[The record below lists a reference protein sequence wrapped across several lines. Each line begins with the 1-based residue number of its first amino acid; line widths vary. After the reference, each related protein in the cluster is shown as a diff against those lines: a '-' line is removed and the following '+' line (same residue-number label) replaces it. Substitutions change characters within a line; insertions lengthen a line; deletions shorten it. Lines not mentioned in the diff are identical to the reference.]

1 MSCGNSRS
9 SKCNPCGPSEAALNE
24 IVNRAAYYAR
34 IAKYSLDE
42 FTRIYLGA
50 KDTAPTT
57 DNEGQPLQ
65 EGALYFNTVSNILF
79 VWNGTSWTA
88 IDDDEIYLGGF
99 SVAPTLNNQGL
110 PLQLGNLYWN
120 TGSNNLWA
128 YNGST
133 WIRTNFNET
142 TPFLSTGSTTARTL
156 ANRFADVVNVLDFGA
171 DPTGAVNSTTNI
183 QNAINSLGV
192 NGGIVFGEDN
202 TYRVDN
208 AITVPSNVTL
218 KNFNID
224 ISDSTIT
231 TNFYPFIVSGVTGTP
246 IALTSN
252 LNEGG
257 IIVSVSNT
265 ATFSKNQYVY
275 IGSNRINDSIQN
287 SRYGQIA
294 QVLSVDSSTQLTLHA
309 GVRYAFATTDSS
321 TIAPLTTVDNVT
333 FDNVNVVGNA
343 NPAFRQG
350 AVNATCAKKLTIK
363 NCSFSYY
370 SYRGLGINRCI
381 DTVIDNCSFSY
392 VYDNAGT
399 LGASG
404 LSYGVGIGQG
414 SVGTSISNCFGNDL
428 RHLVTIGDVDGIS
441 AFTTVSNCTALNC
454 RDAGYDSHAASD
466 YTTFSNN
473 HCEASSPDGIT
484 KEGIILQGRHSVIT
498 GNNVKGFKNGIRV
511 QSLTLNEPF
520 STVISN
526 NLIDGIDDNGS
537 AILIDT
543 VGSANLSNVE
553 GSVISNNSIIGR
565 HGVAIGIWNLGDS
578 DIINTSITGNSA
590 TGYLDTYGVWFR
602 SNASGKT
609 GRIIDT
615 SIVGNCLKLRS
626 GSTGS
631 SIRAQGSSTAYVFNI
646 LVQGNHLRYGNYN
659 IDLDYFG
666 GFIES
671 GNFYQSFATDII
683 NYTNFGGGRFLV
695 DPTTRKNIITTSSTS
710 TIDYLT
716 RSLTVSFAGT
726 HVVTLP
732 NPVYAEGSEIY
743 IRTVTANGIDSA
755 SNNVVQIT
763 GTGAS
768 NFICGATDGAWALLR
783 SDGTNWVTIATSFI

>member
-1 MSCGNSRS
+1 MPLTKATQNVVEG
-9 SKCNPCGPSEAALNE
+9 
-24 IVNRAAYYAR
+24 IV
-34 IAKYSLDE
+34 
-42 FTRIYLGA
+42 
-50 KDTAPTT
+50 
-57 DNEGQPLQ
+57 
-65 EGALYFNTVSNILF
+65 
-79 VWNGTSWTA
+79 
-88 IDDDEIYLGGF
+88 
-99 SVAPTLNNQGL
+99 
-110 PLQLGNLYWN
+110 
-120 TGSNNLWA
+120 
-128 YNGST
+128 
-133 WIRTNFNET
+133 
-142 TPFLSTGSTTARTL
+142 STGSTGVSAGSFIVGQQYKITSLGTTTQSQWNTIAGTTGQTYVVGSLFTAATTGASSGNGAAAVARTL

-171 DPTGAVNSTTNI
+171 DPTGAVDSTTNI

-287 SRYGQIA
+287 SKYGQIA
-294 QVLSVDSSTQLTLHA
+294 QILSVNSSTQLTLHA

-498 GNNVKGFKNGIRV
+498 GNNVKGFINGVRV
-511 QSLTLNEPF
+511 QVFTNTEPF

-526 NLIDGIDDNGS
+526 NLIDCNDDNGTG
-537 AILIDT
+537 ILIDT
-543 VGSANLSNVE
+543 VDGSSSDIQ
-553 GSVISNNSIIGR
+553 GSTISNNSIIGKV
-565 HGVAIGIWNLGDS
+565 GAGIAFRINGNY
-578 DIINTSITGNSA
+578 DIRNTSITGNSIIGYVDSYAIFLKSSIA
-590 TGYLDTYGVWFR
+590 T
-602 SNASGKT
+602 KT

-615 SIVGNCLKLRS
+615 SIVGNNLQNRLGS
-626 GSTGS
+626 LGSTISIFGS
-631 SIRAQGSSTAYVFNI
+631 ATAYVTGTLI
-646 LVQGNHLRYGNYN
+646 QGNHIRYGNYN
-659 IDLDYFG
+659 IDLDYIV

-671 GNFYQSFATDII
+671 GNFYQSATTDKI
-683 NYTNFGGGRFLV
+683 NYSNFGGGLFLV
-695 DPTTRKNIITTSSTS
+695 DPTTGKNIITTSSTS

-783 SDGTNWVTIATSFI
+783 SNGTNWVTIATSFI

>member
-1 MSCGNSRS
+1 MSANIKASVDGTQAII
-9 SKCNPCGPSEAALNE
+9 G
-24 IVNRAAYYAR
+24 VGGV
-34 IAKYSLDE
+34 D
-42 FTRIYLGA
+42 
-50 KDTAPTT
+50 
-57 DNEGQPLQ
+57 QM
-65 EGALYFNTVSNILF
+65 TVSNAGVVTANNF
-79 VWNGTSWTA
+79 VGNVTGGGAFSGNASSSTA
-88 IDDDEIYLGGF
+88 L
-99 SVAPTLNNQGL
+99 A
-110 PLQLGNLYWN
+110 
-120 TGSNNLWA
+120 
-128 YNGST
+128 
-133 WIRTNFNET
+133 
-142 TPFLSTGSTTARTL
+142 TGSTTARTL

-171 DPTGAVNSTTNI
+171 DPTGVVDSTTNI

-275 IGSNRINDSIQN
+275 IGSNRTNDSIQN
-287 SRYGQIA
+287 SKYGQIA
-294 QVLSVDSSTQLTLHA
+294 QILSVNSSTQLTLHA

-321 TIAPLTTVDNVT
+321 TIAPLTTVNNVT

-473 HCEASSPDGIT
+473 HCEASSPDGII

-498 GNNVKGFKNGIRV
+498 GNNVKGFRNGVRV
-511 QSLTLNEPF
+511 QVLTNTEPF

-537 AILIDT
+537 GVSIDT
-543 VGSANLSNVE
+543 VDGASSDIQGST
-553 GSVISNNSIIGR
+553 ISNNSIIGKV
-565 HGVAIGIWNLGDS
+565 GAGIAFRINGNS
-578 DIINTSITGNSA
+578 DIRNTSITGNSIIGYVDSYAIFLKSSIA
-590 TGYLDTYGVWFR
+590 T
-602 SNASGKT
+602 KT

-615 SIVGNCLKLRS
+615 SIIGNNLQNRVGSL
-626 GSTGS
+626 GSTISIFGS
-631 SIRAQGSSTAYVFNI
+631 ATAYVAGT
-646 LVQGNHLRYGNYN
+646 LVQGNHVRYGNYN
-659 IDLDYFG
+659 IDLDYIV

-671 GNFYQSFATDII
+671 GNFYQSATTDKI
-683 NYTNFGGGRFLV
+683 NYSNFGGGLFLV
-695 DPTTRKNIITTSSTS
+695 DPTTRKNITTTSSTS
-710 TIDYLT
+710 TIDYIT

-726 HVVTLP
+726 HIVTLP

-743 IRTVTANGIDSA
+743 IRTITANGINSN
-755 SNNVVQIT
+755 SNNVVPIT

>member
-1 MSCGNSRS
+1 
-9 SKCNPCGPSEAALNE
+9 
-24 IVNRAAYYAR
+24 
-34 IAKYSLDE
+34 
-42 FTRIYLGA
+42 
-50 KDTAPTT
+50 
-57 DNEGQPLQ
+57 
-65 EGALYFNTVSNILF
+65 
-79 VWNGTSWTA
+79 
-88 IDDDEIYLGGF
+88 
-99 SVAPTLNNQGL
+99 
-110 PLQLGNLYWN
+110 
-120 TGSNNLWA
+120 
-128 YNGST
+128 
-133 WIRTNFNET
+133 
-142 TPFLSTGSTTARTL
+142 
-156 ANRFADVVNVLDFGA
+156 LDFGA
-171 DPTGAVNSTTNI
+171 DPTGVVDSTTNI

-275 IGSNRINDSIQN
+275 IGSNRTNDSIQN
-287 SRYGQIA
+287 SKYGQIA
-294 QVLSVDSSTQLTLHA
+294 QILSVNSSTQLTLHA

-321 TIAPLTTVDNVT
+321 TIAPLTTVNNVT

-473 HCEASSPDGIT
+473 HCEASSPDGII

-498 GNNVKGFKNGIRV
+498 GNNVKGFRNGVRV
-511 QSLTLNEPF
+511 QVLTNTEPF

-537 AILIDT
+537 GVSIDT
-543 VGSANLSNVE
+543 VDGASSDIQGST
-553 GSVISNNSIIGR
+553 ISNNSIIGKV
-565 HGVAIGIWNLGDS
+565 GAGIAFRINGNS
-578 DIINTSITGNSA
+578 DIRNTSITGNSIIGYVDSYAIFLKSSIA
-590 TGYLDTYGVWFR
+590 T
-602 SNASGKT
+602 KT

-615 SIVGNCLKLRS
+615 SIIGNNLQNRVGSL
-626 GSTGS
+626 GSTISIFGS
-631 SIRAQGSSTAYVFNI
+631 ATAYVAGT
-646 LVQGNHLRYGNYN
+646 LVQGNHVRYGNYN
-659 IDLDYFG
+659 IDLDYIV

-671 GNFYQSFATDII
+671 GNFYQSATTDKI
-683 NYTNFGGGRFLV
+683 NYSNFGGGLFLV
-695 DPTTRKNIITTSSTS
+695 DPTTRKNITTTSSTS
-710 TIDYLT
+710 TIDYIT

-726 HVVTLP
+726 HIVTLP

-743 IRTVTANGIDSA
+743 IRTITANGINSN
-755 SNNVVQIT
+755 SNNVVPIT